1 MRYSSERP
9 LARCASAWFPA
20 VMAFRKTYVEVT
32 ARIDVDG
39 RLTPLEIVWRDGRI
53 FAIDRVHEAIR
64 RASQR
69 VGGTG
74 IRYLV
79 SVNGREK
86 YLFYEG
92 PRWFVEEVAPDEPR
106 PSS

>member
-1 MRYSSERP
+1 
-9 LARCASAWFPA
+9 
-20 VMAFRKTYVEVT
+20 MAFRKTYVEVT

-74 IRYLV
+74 IR
-79 SVNGREK
+79 
-86 YLFYEG
+86 
-92 PRWFVEEVAPDEPR
+92 
-106 PSS
+106 

>member
-1 MRYSSERP
+1 MSAPSRACGA
-9 LARCASAWFPA
+9 LAPSLAYASPSLALQLGAAPGASRF
-20 VMAFRKTYVEVT
+20 
-32 ARIDVDG
+32 
-39 RLTPLEIVWRDGRI
+39 
-53 FAIDRVHEAIR
+53 RVHEAIR

>member
-1 MRYSSERP
+1 MH
-9 LARCASAWFPA
+9 
-20 VMAFRKTYVEVT
+20 
-32 ARIDVDG
+32 
-39 RLTPLEIVWRDGRI
+39 
-53 FAIDRVHEAIR
+53 HEAIR

>member
-1 MRYSSERP
+1 
-9 LARCASAWFPA
+9 
-20 VMAFRKTYVEVT
+20 MAFRKTYVEVT

-39 RLTPLEIVWRDGRI
+39 RLTL
-53 FAIDRVHEAIR
+53 HEAIR

>member
-1 MRYSSERP
+1 MPAARWRPRSLTRRHPLRYSSERP
-9 LARCASAWFPA
+9 LAR
-20 VMAFRKTYVEVT
+20 
-32 ARIDVDG
+32 
-39 RLTPLEIVWRDGRI
+39 RDGRI

>member
-1 MRYSSERP
+1 
-9 LARCASAWFPA
+9 
-20 VMAFRKTYVEVT
+20 MAFRKTYVEVT

-92 PRWFVEEVAPDEPR
+92 PRWFVEEIAPDEPR

>member
-9 LARCASAWFPA
+9 LARRASAWFPA

-53 FAIDRVHEAIR
+53 FAIDRVHEASR

-79 SVNGREK
+79 SVNGRET
-86 YLFYEG
+86 
-92 PRWFVEEVAPDEPR
+92 
-106 PSS
+106 

>member
-1 MRYSSERP
+1 
-9 LARCASAWFPA
+9 
-20 VMAFRKTYVEVT
+20 MAFRKTYVEVT
-32 ARIDVDG
+32 ARIEFDG

-53 FAIDRVHEAIR
+53 FAHRP
-64 RASQR
+64 RARAHSTPLSQR